1 MSIHRRR
8 FLQAGAFSTVMSMSG
23 WLGSIAAAA
32 AKNPQRKRSCIL
44 LWMTGGPSTI
54 DLWDLKPNHENG
66 GEFKPIEAAPGLQIS
81 EHLPGVAKF
90 GKNLAVIRS
99 MSTKEGDHFRAT
111 QVAHTG
117 QRPMG
122 AINYPSIGSL
132 LSKELGSADAELPSF
147 VSIGPSQ
154 SFGSSAL
161 ESGYLGPRYAPL
173 TIGQS
178 GFRRQNLDDKEIER
192 ILKVDNLQPSEKVP
206 EEHADARFDLL
217 LEMQRNFT
225 RKRPGA
231 VTDSHASAYERASRL
246 MRSSSATAFDFT
258 QEKAKDR
265 DRYGRTLFG
274 QGCLLAR
281 RLVEREVPF
290 VEVMLPGWDTHNDN
304 FKQVKDLSGEL
315 DKAWS
320 ALMTDLQERGLL
332 DSTLI
337 VCMGEFG
344 RTPRINPRVGRDHFP
359 AAWSVALAGGGI
371 HGGQAYGTTS
381 NDGTTVEENPVSTI
395 DLLSTICHAV
405 GVDPDTQNLSNVGRP
420 LRIVDRS
427 AKPVREILA

>member
-8 FLQAGAFSTVMSMSG
+8 FLQAGAFSTAISMSG
-23 WLGSIAAAA
+23 WLGSIATAA
-32 AKNPQRKRSCIL
+32 AKNPKRKRSCIL
-44 LWMTGGPSTI
+44 LWMAGGPSTI
-54 DLWDLKPNHENG
+54 DLWDLKPGHANG
-66 GEFKPIEAAPGLQIS
+66 GEFKPIDAAPGLQIS

-90 GKNLAVIRS
+90 GKNLAVVRS
-99 MSTKEGDHFRAT
+99 MSTKEGDHVRAT

-132 LSKELGSADAELPSF
+132 LAKELSSADAELPSF
-147 VSIGPSQ
+147 VSIGPTRF
-154 SFGSSAL
+154 FGDSSIS
-161 ESGYLGPRYAPL
+161 SGFLGPRYAPL
-173 TIGQS
+173 TVGQN
-178 GFRRQNLDDKEIER
+178 GLNRQNLDEKEIER
-192 ILKVDNLQPSEKVP
+192 FLKVDNLEPSESVP
-206 EEHADARFDLL
+206 EGHADARFDLL
-217 LEMQRNFT
+217 LEMQREFSKN
-225 RKRPGA
+225 RPSP
-231 VTDSHASAYERASRL
+231 VTESHASAYELASRL
-246 MRSSSATAFDFT
+246 MRSSSANAFDFT
-258 QEKAKDR
+258 KEKAKVR

-290 VEVMLPGWDTHNDN
+290 VEVTLPGWDTHNDN
-304 FKQVKDLSGEL
+304 FKQVKELSGEL
-315 DKAWS
+315 DIAWS
-320 ALMTDLQERGLL
+320 ALMTDLRDRGLL

-344 RTPRINPRVGRDHFP
+344 RTPRIGANAGRDHYP

-371 HGGQAYGTTS
+371 QGGQAYGKTS
-381 NDGTTVEENPVSTI
+381 TDGTTVVENPVSTI

-427 AKPVREILA
+427 ARPVREILA